1 MRCESAFLN
10 SLMGKRVELV
20 AVDAPVLPPMTLE
33 EVTSLGVVVHDDE
46 RPHFFPWSEIVEIAP
61 CTPCAGERQTE
72 ELMEAALEVDSEP

>member
-46 RPHFFPWSEIVEIAP
+46 RPHFFPWSEVVEIAP
-61 CTPCAGERQTE
+61 CKPAAREAQTE

>member
-20 AVDAPVLPPMTLE
+20 AVDAQELPPMILE
-33 EVTSLGVVVHDDE
+33 EVTSLGVVVHDEE
-46 RPHFFPWSEIVEIAP
+46 RAHFFPWSGVVEIAP
-61 CTPCAGERQTE
+61 CKPSAAESKAE